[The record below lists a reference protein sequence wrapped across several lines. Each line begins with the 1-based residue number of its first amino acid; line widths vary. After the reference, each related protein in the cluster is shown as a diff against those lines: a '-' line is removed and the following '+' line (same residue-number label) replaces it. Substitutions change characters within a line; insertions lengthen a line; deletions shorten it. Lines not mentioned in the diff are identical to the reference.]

1 MDTLPLILSTLLA
14 LIFISFCV
22 SFYALIKTLKN
33 IHKQQQQLNQTLE
46 DIARSQRILAN
57 NPRDFEETKR
67 ISQNKRDLNA

>member
-1 MDTLPLILSTLLA
+1 MDTLPLIQLTLLA
-14 LIFISFCV
+14 LIFI

-57 NPRDFEETKR
+57 NPKDFEETKR
-67 ISQNKRDLNA
+67 ISQLKRN

>member
-1 MDTLPLILSTLLA
+1 METLFLIQIIILGLLLICLSIGL
-14 LIFISFCV
+14 
-22 SFYALIKTLKN
+22 YALIKN
-33 IHKQQQQLNQTLE
+33 IKKINNQQQKLNQTLE

>member
-1 MDTLPLILSTLLA
+1 METLFLIQIKLLGLLLICLSIGLY
-14 LIFISFCV
+14 V
-22 SFYALIKTLKN
+22 LIKN
-33 IHKQQQQLNQTLE
+33 IKKINNQQEKLNQTLE

>member
-1 MDTLPLILSTLLA
+1 METLFLIQIKLLGLLLICLSIGLY
-14 LIFISFCV
+14 V
-22 SFYALIKTLKN
+22 LIKN
-33 IHKQQQQLNQTLE
+33 IKKINEQQQKLNQTLE